1 MTTTTFATTA
11 AAMVAAARTQVE
23 ELSAEQVARELSDP
37 QVVLID
43 LRESEERQKSGVIPG
58 AIHAPRGMLEFY
70 ADPTSAYHLPAFD
83 PDKRVILHCAAGS
96 RSALAA
102 VALRELGYARVAH
115 LAQGLKGWAE
125 EGRPVETPQSGLI

>member
-1 MTTTTFATTA
+1 MTLTTTTA

-23 ELSAEQVARELSDP
+23 ELSAEQVALELTDP
-37 QVVLID
+37 RVVLVD
-43 LRESEERQKSGVIPG
+43 LRETEERQESGVIPG

-70 ADPTSAYHLPAFD
+70 ADPTSAYHMPEFD

-102 VALRELGYARVAH
+102 AALRELGYTRVAH
-115 LAQGLKGWAE
+115 LALGLKGWAE
-125 EGRPVETPQSGLI
+125 EGRPVDAHQPGAI